1 MEALY
6 NLLDGSSDNT
16 KFEDECRAII
26 GAQSYVLFT
35 LDKLVQKFVKHL
47 HAVAADETDTKLL
60 QLYAY
65 ENYRK
70 PGRFF
75 DIVYHENARA
85 LLHDQNI
92 YRIEYSSAQTRLGIQ
107 LMNSWNDQPEVTAV
121 TVEPG
126 FANYLQNDFLSFV
139 SDEEK
144 PGLFLKRNKAK
155 LSGPGEESLGMSRAL
170 EGLNIINE
178 VECKIACSSFKVK
191 YFLVNLLH

>member
-1 MEALY
+1 MFPYTNLY
-6 NLLDGSSDNT
+6 LQIS
-16 KFEDECRAII
+16 
-26 GAQSYVLFT
+26 
-35 LDKLVQKFVKHL
+35 VQ
-47 HAVAADETDTKLL
+47 
-60 QLYAY
+60 
-65 ENYRK
+65 
-70 PGRFF
+70 
-75 DIVYHENARA
+75 
-85 LLHDQNI
+85 
-92 YRIEYSSAQTRLGIQ
+92 SSAQTRLGIQ